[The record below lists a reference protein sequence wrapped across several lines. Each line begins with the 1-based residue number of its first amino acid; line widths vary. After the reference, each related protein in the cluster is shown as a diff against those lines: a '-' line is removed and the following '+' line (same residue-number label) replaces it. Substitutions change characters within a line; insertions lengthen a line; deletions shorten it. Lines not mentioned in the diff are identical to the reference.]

1 MSELLHKVKPSELP
15 AFLNVTP
22 KADTPSWKI
31 AGNFQTAGDRT
42 YEATESEESF
52 INEDGPTTDVE
63 SYKVALDENEMKC
76 VVGDPVFDYVDG
88 LRYNLATGVDA
99 ETQALLVD
107 KYKYT
112 EETNVI
118 KYRAQLYK
126 ASISISKQTRQGGEI
141 SKISYKV
148 NLNGDPTNGTVT
160 ITSGVPTFT
169 PNAD

>member
-1 MSELLHKVKPSELP
+1 M
-15 AFLNVTP
+15 
-22 KADTPSWKI
+22 
-31 AGNFQTAGDRT
+31 NF
-42 YEATESEESF
+42 
-52 INEDGPTTDVE
+52 
-63 SYKVALDENEMKC
+63 KC
-76 VVGDPVFDYVDG
+76 NIYN

-107 KYKYT
+107 KYKYI
-112 EETNVI
+112 EETNII

-160 ITSGVPTFT
+160 FSNGTPTFT
-169 PNAD
+169 PNAE